1 MTELNL
7 TQAVEKLALTTCDLT
22 DDDLDREWNWRAY
35 SEGVRYAMFRTYEE
49 LRTLAAVLIA
59 ERTTKGA
66 PVSTAHHALAQ
77 YHTAYRDL
85 QSILIGLDEGLIN
98 ASPAPNEWPLRII
111 LGHILSAEREFFAR
125 IWHAVHQYRNIDS
138 LKKTAPHSNQPQNYA
153 LENESFIDEDE
164 PIEEPESSVPEPVE
178 MTAEEVAEF
187 VGSYEDFERTMNR
200 LSIPGVMAFYD
211 SLHKRVLRE
220 LTDIKG
226 FELEAE
232 SLWWE
237 GTPFTVEF
245 RLHRLDAHLRQHT
258 VQIEKTLDTLGYPP
272 SESRRL
278 LRLIYAA
285 LADVDSAIIGDWGMG
300 KAERRELAGKI
311 AVRADEIRAIFRP

>member
-7 TQAVEKLALTTCDLT
+7 TQAVEKFALITCHISDGDLE
-22 DDDLDREWNWRAY
+22 REWTWRAY

-49 LRTLAAVLIA
+49 LRTLAAVMIT

-66 PVSTAHHALAQ
+66 PITTAHHALAQ

-85 QSILIGLDEGLIN
+85 QSLLVGLDDDLLDQP
-98 ASPAPNEWPLRII
+98 PARDEWPLRVI
-111 LGHILSAEREFFAR
+111 LGHMIAAEREFFAR
-125 IWHAVHQYRNIDS
+125 IWYAVQQHRQADF
-138 LKKTAPHSNQPQNYA
+138 T
-153 LENESFIDEDE
+153 
-164 PIEEPESSVPEPVE
+164 EEELPKAVE
-178 MTAEEVAEF
+178 MTPDEVAEF
-187 VGSYEDFERTMNR
+187 VGSFEDFERTMNR
-200 LSIPGVMAFYD
+200 LSFLGIMAYYD

-220 LTDIKG
+220 LTDIKA

-245 RLHRLDAHLRQHT
+245 RLHRLDAHMRQHS
-258 VQIEKTLDTLGYPP
+258 VQIEKTLEALGQSPAEP
-272 SESRRL
+272 RRL

-285 LADVDSAIIGDWGMG
+285 LADVDRVIIGDWNIG
-300 KAERRELAGKI
+300 KAQRRELAGKI
-311 AVRADEIRAIFRP
+311 SLRADEIAAIFER

>member
-7 TQAVEKLALTTCDLT
+7 TQAVEKFALTVCQLT
-22 DDDLDREWNWRAY
+22 DDELDRQWDWRAY
-35 SEGVRYAMFRTYEE
+35 REGVRYAMFRTYEE
-49 LRTLAAVLIA
+49 LRTLAAQLIA

-66 PVSTAHHALAQ
+66 PISTAHHALAQ
-77 YHTAYRDL
+77 YHSAYRDL
-85 QSILIGLDEGLIN
+85 QAIIIGLDDALLN
-98 ASPAPNEWPLRII
+98 KPPAPNEWPLRII
-111 LGHILSAEREFFAR
+111 LGHTLAAEREFFAR
-125 IWHAVHQYRNIDS
+125 IWHAVQHYRSQD
-138 LKKTAPHSNQPQNYA
+138 LP
-153 LENESFIDEDE
+153 EDED
-164 PIEEPESSVPEPVE
+164 PVPVE
-178 MTAEEVAEF
+178 MTDEEVTEF
-187 VGSYEDFERTMNR
+187 VGSREEFERTMNR
-200 LSIPGVMAFYD
+200 LSIPGILVFYD

-258 VQIEKTLDTLGYPP
+258 VQIDKTLEALVGPP
-272 SESRRL
+272 SEARHL

-285 LADVDSAIIGDWGMG
+285 LADVDSMIIGDWGLG
-300 KAERRELAGKI
+300 KNERRELAGKI
-311 AVRADEIRAIFRP
+311 TVRADEVSAIFTE